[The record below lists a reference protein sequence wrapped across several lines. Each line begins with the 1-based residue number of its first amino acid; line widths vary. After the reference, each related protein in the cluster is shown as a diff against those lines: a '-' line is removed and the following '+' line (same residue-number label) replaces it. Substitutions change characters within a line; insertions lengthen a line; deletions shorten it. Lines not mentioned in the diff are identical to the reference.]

1 MTTFSYVALDP
12 AGKKKSGFIDASDQH
27 AAIAL
32 VAAEGRY
39 VVEIKEEAGKKHHA
53 KRRDGGEERKSR
65 TTKADLALFTRRL
78 ADLSGAGLPL
88 DRVLMVLAE
97 QSESE
102 QLAQVAEDALEDVK
116 TGIPVSEALAKT
128 PKLFPQM
135 YTQTLK
141 AGEASGQ
148 FPESATRLAD
158 LMENDVARRSQI
170 VSALIYPAV
179 LTGAAIFVII
189 FLLTFVIPRLSG
201 VFKGLGREL
210 PAPTK
215 VLLSTTDAIQNNWL
229 VMLAAVVAIVI
240 AYRAWISTQS
250 GKEFRDATLLK
261 LPGIGKILRKALVS
275 RYSRVLGTLVNGGV
289 PILEAIDLAGLASA
303 NLVFIKRN
311 EVVAEEVREGRTIAS
326 ALKDAGDFPPVL
338 THMVAIGEET
348 GDLPKMLGRVSDSL
362 DFEVEHGLRRLTSL
376 AEPIIVLAMG
386 TFVAFVVLAVLLPIF
401 QAQDLIK

>member
-1 MTTFSYVALDP
+1 M
-12 AGKKKSGFIDASDQH
+12 
-27 AAIAL
+27 
-32 VAAEGRY
+32 
-39 VVEIKEEAGKKHHA
+39 
-53 KRRDGGEERKSR
+53 
-65 TTKADLALFTRRL
+65 
-78 ADLSGAGLPL
+78 
-88 DRVLMVLAE
+88 
-97 QSESE
+97 
-102 QLAQVAEDALEDVK
+102 
-116 TGIPVSEALAKT
+116 
-128 PKLFPQM
+128 
-135 YTQTLK
+135 
-141 AGEASGQ
+141 
-148 FPESATRLAD
+148 
-158 LMENDVARRSQI
+158 
-170 VSALIYPAV
+170 